1 MQPTVPAHSTEIN
14 SPELDAVRLRRAELR
29 EALDGLERALAAPAA
44 GRAGD
49 WGKSVQAAVA
59 EIADDWQTHVSL
71 TEAPGGLHQ
80 SIRAASFRL
89 IHAVDSLTAE
99 HAEIAAE
106 VAELVALTG
115 DDITGADVEG
125 IRDSA
130 TRLLGHI
137 IKHRQRGAD
146 LVYEAYSLDIGG
158 AD

>member
-1 MQPTVPAHSTEIN
+1 MEPSVSGHNA
-14 SPELDAVRLRRAELR
+14 ELDTVRLRRAELR

-44 GRAGD
+44 GRAVD

-59 EIADDWQTHVSL
+59 EIDDDWRTHVAL

-89 IHAVDSLTAE
+89 IHAVDVLTAE
-99 HAEIAAE
+99 HAEISAE
-106 VAELVALTG
+106 VAHLVAQT
-115 DDITGADVEG
+115 DTVAAEDVDG

-130 TRLLGHI
+130 TRLLGHV

-146 LVYEAYSLDIGG
+146 LVYEAYQMDIGG
-158 AD
+158 LD

>member
-1 MQPTVPAHSTEIN
+1 MEPSVPTHS
-14 SPELDAVRLRRAELR
+14 SELDAVRLRRAELR

-71 TEAPGGLHQ
+71 TEAPGGLHP
-80 SIRAASFRL
+80 SIRAASARL

-99 HAEIAAE
+99 HGEIAAE
-106 VAELVALTG
+106 VAELVILTDG
-115 DDITGADVEG
+115 EVDGADVDG

-158 AD
+158 VD